1 MKLVKQS
8 YELLGTPQSLEEAW
22 SFVARAAR
30 NCYQSEKTRLDESEE
45 DFCKRILLKHP
56 EDLEKDHMSP
66 FEFGVVYLKR
76 QLSTKDKEDKR
87 WASKYMLNPYSR
99 YKSNLIEC
107 DYVPL
112 DKQVIG
118 QPIDGIWEIYITTN
132 LRVILENHWEDDL
145 KYAGP
150 PTKYHMKACCFK
162 FDTSIHVYKDLTR
175 HEGALSF
182 AIEST
187 RYCKYSSPKFGSGL
201 TFIWHPRL
209 AKYSAEELHL
219 DKDGIFNEEYDG
231 LPFEADILF
240 HGFVEDEY
248 TYMTLINQCGW
259 TAQDAAT
266 KLPQDTKATVFMC
279 GYEDNL
285 QHMFRLRAEEC
296 SGPVLPQV
304 AEITKPM
311 YESYKQWLENA

>member
-45 DFCKRILLKHP
+45 DFCKRILLKHS

-66 FEFGVVYLKR
+66 FEFGIVYLTIPVTSSLPMVDVYNR
-76 QLSTKDKEDKR
+76 YR
-87 WASKYMLNPYSR
+87 HNPYSR
-99 YKSNLIEC
+99 
-107 DYVPL
+107 VH
-112 DKQVIG
+112 Q
-118 QPIDGIWEIYITTN
+118 DGLKAWYISTN
-132 LRVILENHWEDDL
+132 LRVLIENGWEDDL

-219 DKDGIFNEEYDG
+219 DNNGIFNEEYDG
-231 LPFEADILF
+231 LPFEANVLF

-248 TYMTLINQCGW
+248 TYNTLINQCGW

-279 GYEDNL
+279 GYEDSL

>member
-1 MKLVKQS
+1 MRLIKQS
-8 YELLGTPQSLEEAW
+8 CELLGTPQSLEEAW

-30 NCYQSEKTRLDESEE
+30 NCYQSEKTRLNESEE

-66 FEFGVVYLKR
+66 FEFGIIYLTLPTRGRIEPFEENCVEK
-76 QLSTKDKEDKR
+76 LE
-87 WASKYMLNPYSR
+87 KYQNNHYSR
-99 YKSNLIEC
+99 VNRN
-107 DYVPL
+107 YV
-112 DKQVIG
+112 
-118 QPIDGIWEIYITTN
+118 TTN

-145 KYAGP
+145 KYAGS

-219 DKDGIFNEEYDG
+219 DKDGIFNGKYEG
-231 LPFEADILF
+231 LPYEVNLLFSGFES
-240 HGFVEDEY
+240 DEE
-248 TYMTLINQCGW
+248 TYLALVNECGW

-279 GYEDNL
+279 GYEDSL

-311 YESYKQWLENA
+311 YEAYQQWLNKSYT

>member
-1 MKLVKQS
+1 MKLIKQS

-56 EDLEKDHMSP
+56 EDLECDHMSP
-66 FEFGVVYLKR
+66 FEFGIIYLTLSADLFPDMEMESIAEVY
-76 QLSTKDKEDKR
+76 
-87 WASKYMLNPYSR
+87 KYELNNYSR
-99 YKSNLIEC
+99 VKWDDE
-107 DYVPL
+107 
-112 DKQVIG
+112 G
-118 QPIDGIWEIYITTN
+118 HAYITTN
-132 LRVILENHWEDDL
+132 LRVILEHGWESDL

-150 PTKYHMKACCFK
+150 PTEYHMKACCFK

-201 TFIWHPRL
+201 TFIWHPKL
-209 AKYSAEELHL
+209 AKYSAKELHL
-219 DKDGIFNEEYDG
+219 NKDGIFNGFYEG
-231 LPFEADILF
+231 LPLEADILF
-240 HGFVEDEY
+240 QGLESDEAV
-248 TYMTLINQCGW
+248 YMSLINDCGW

-279 GYEDNL
+279 GYENNL
-285 QHMFRLRAEEC
+285 RHMFRLRAEEC

-304 AEITKPM
+304 LEITKPM
-311 YESYKQWLENA
+311 YESYKKWLENA

>member
-1 MKLVKQS
+1 MRLIKQS
-8 YELLGTPQSLEEAW
+8 YELLGTPQSLDEAW

-66 FEFGVVYLKR
+66 FEFGVVYLTLPTR
-76 QLSTKDKEDKR
+76 DCTEPFGENYVERLE
-87 WASKYMLNPYSR
+87 KYQNNHYSR
-99 YKSNLIEC
+99 VNRN
-107 DYVPL
+107 YV
-112 DKQVIG
+112 
-118 QPIDGIWEIYITTN
+118 TTN

-201 TFIWHPRL
+201 TFIKHPRL
-209 AKYSAEELHL
+209 TKYSDKELHL
-219 DKDGIFNEEYDG
+219 DEDRIFNNNFEGLTEEVKV
-231 LPFEADILF
+231 LF
-240 HGFVEDEY
+240 MGFACDEW
-248 TYMTLINQCGW
+248 TYLSLINDHGW

-311 YESYKQWLENA
+311 YESYKQWLNNELL

>member
-1 MKLVKQS
+1 MRLIKQS
-8 YELLGTPQSLEEAW
+8 YELLGTPQSLEDAW

-66 FEFGVVYLKR
+66 FEFGIVYLTLPTR
-76 QLSTKDKEDKR
+76 DRTEPFGENCVERLE
-87 WASKYMLNPYSR
+87 KYQNNHYSR
-99 YKSNLIEC
+99 VNRN
-107 DYVPL
+107 YV
-112 DKQVIG
+112 
-118 QPIDGIWEIYITTN
+118 TTN

-145 KYAGP
+145 KYAGS

-201 TFIWHPRL
+201 TFIRHPRL
-209 AKYSAEELHL
+209 AKYSDEELHL
-219 DKDGIFNEEYDG
+219 DEDGIFNNNFEGLMEEVKV
-231 LPFEADILF
+231 LLM
-240 HGFVEDEY
+240 GFACDER
-248 TYMTLINQCGW
+248 TYLSLINDHGW

-311 YESYKQWLENA
+311 YESYKQWLNNELL

>member
-22 SFVARAAR
+22 SFVAAAAR
-30 NCYQSEKTRLDESEE
+30 NCYQSSKSNPDESEE

-66 FEFGVVYLKR
+66 FEFGVVYLTLPTRGRTEPFGENCVQK
-76 QLSTKDKEDKR
+76 LE
-87 WASKYMLNPYSR
+87 KYQRNQYSR
-99 YKSNLIEC
+99 TYRN
-107 DYVPL
+107 YVS
-112 DKQVIG
+112 
-118 QPIDGIWEIYITTN
+118 TN
-132 LRVILENHWEDDL
+132 LRVILEHGWEDDL

-187 RYCKYSSPKFGSGL
+187 RYCKYSSKKFGSGL
-201 TFIWHPRL
+201 TFIWHPKL

-219 DKDGIFNEEYDG
+219 NEDGIFNNDFNNIPLEAEVLFKGFKSDEEVY
-231 LPFEADILF
+231 L
-240 HGFVEDEY
+240 
-248 TYMTLINQCGW
+248 TLINDCGW

-296 SGPVLPQV
+296 SGPVLPQLL
-304 AEITKPM
+304 EITKPM
-311 YESYKQWLENA
+311 YESYKQWLSEQSL

>member
-66 FEFGVVYLKR
+66 FEFGVIYLTIPVTNSLSMVVYNR
-76 QLSTKDKEDKR
+76 YR
-87 WASKYMLNPYSR
+87 HNPYSR
-99 YKSNLIEC
+99 AY
-107 DYVPL
+107 
-112 DKQVIG
+112 Q
-118 QPIDGIWEIYITTN
+118 DGIKAWYITTN

-219 DKDGIFNEEYDG
+219 DDNGIFNEEYDG

-248 TYMTLINQCGW
+248 TYNTLINQCGW

-279 GYEDNL
+279 GYEDSL